1 MNIFFYSKFSN
12 QDQWIKS
19 VKKKFKNHKI
29 FTIKDKPNYNNI
41 EVAIIFMMPDEIL
54 SKLVNLKI
62 IFSLGAGVDHILKLP
77 SYNNTPII
85 RIKDKNMTKRMS
97 NHVLSQILTYQ
108 LKLNLYSSAQR
119 KKIWL
124 DEEYTLP
131 NNDITIGILGL
142 GFIGKYVGN
151 FLKKLNYNVIGFKK
165 NVIRRKKS
173 FPVFT
178 NNKLNYFIK
187 KSDIIVSILPSTNE
201 TNNFIDINFLN
212 KMKKKAFLINI
223 GRGNS
228 LNEDDLIKFL
238 ESNNDFYVSL
248 DVFKKEP
255 LHNKHKFWRH
265 PNITITPHVAA
276 LTDIESS
283 VESIYNKYIQFNK
296 SGKIKSDV
304 NLKKGY

>member
-124 DEEYTLP
+124 EWYL
-131 NNDITIGILGL
+131 
-142 GFIGKYVGN
+142 Y
-151 FLKKLNYNVIGFKK
+151 
-165 NVIRRKKS
+165 
-173 FPVFT
+173 
-178 NNKLNYFIK
+178 
-187 KSDIIVSILPSTNE
+187 
-201 TNNFIDINFLN
+201 
-212 KMKKKAFLINI
+212 
-223 GRGNS
+223 
-228 LNEDDLIKFL
+228 
-238 ESNNDFYVSL
+238 
-248 DVFKKEP
+248 
-255 LHNKHKFWRH
+255 
-265 PNITITPHVAA
+265 
-276 LTDIESS
+276 
-283 VESIYNKYIQFNK
+283 
-296 SGKIKSDV
+296 
-304 NLKKGY
+304 